1 MNFQVSQITNIHFL
15 EHVVVTTSL
24 TVHGFVT
31 GYESRDFYNE
41 LHYSHDID
49 EVYQWMENS
58 HPRRGDIRII
68 LTSPQGTESVLLPY
82 RNYDFVNEEG
92 YDNWPFMSVH
102 HWGENPTG
110 QWTLSINFRSSS
122 GYVSMSD
129 LALTLYGTAVTP
141 QNITTRCS
149 TQCSRGCSGPTPQDC
164 DACTNL
170 RIASTLD
177 CVSECPNGTHEYHSY
192 CLDGEATSGSHSTIH
207 SGSDVHTTPSYDNP
221 TFFSVSH
228 SPGSNN
234 GGNSHV
240 AIIAGSVA
248 SLGAVLIICVVSFF
262 CIAQY
267 IRYRKHRHQRG
278 RFSFLPLEDPVTPTT
293 I

>member
-1 MNFQVSQITNIHFL
+1 MNFQVSQTSATNINFL

-24 TVHGFVT
+24 TVGGFST
-31 GYESRDFYNE
+31 GFDNNAFYDELYYYE
-41 LHYSHDID
+41 ID

-58 HPRRGDIRII
+58 HPRRGDIRIT

-102 HWGENPTG
+102 HWGEDPTG

-141 QNITTRCS
+141 QNFTTHCS

-170 RIASTLD
+170 RIASNLD
-177 CVSECPNGTHEYHSY
+177 CVSECPSGTHEHHSY
-192 CLDGEATSGSHSTIH
+192 CLDG
-207 SGSDVHTTPSYDNP
+207 
-221 TFFSVSH
+221 
-228 SPGSNN
+228 
-234 GGNSHV
+234 GGV
-240 AIIAGSVA
+240 AIIAGSA
-248 SLGAVLIICVVSFF
+248 AGAGALLLISSVSILCICL
-262 CIAQY
+262 CIC
-267 IRYRKHRHQRG
+267 YRKRTHRRG
-278 RFSFLPLEDPVTPTT
+278 GFSFVPLQDPTSPSSV
-293 I
+293 